1 MGENGFKKLKF
12 PYHEANICNGGVK
25 CIFEKK
31 EHKCTFTRCQKG
43 VKYFPHLGSKQANK
57 QN

>member
-12 PYHEANICNGGVK
+12 LYHEANICNGGVK

-31 EHKCTFTRCQKG
+31 EQKCTFTRCQKG
-43 VKYFPHLGSKQANK
+43 VKYFPHLGSKQAS
-57 QN
+57 

>member
-31 EHKCTFTRCQKG
+31 NNALLQD
-43 VKYFPHLGSKQANK
+43 VKRV
-57 QN
+57 